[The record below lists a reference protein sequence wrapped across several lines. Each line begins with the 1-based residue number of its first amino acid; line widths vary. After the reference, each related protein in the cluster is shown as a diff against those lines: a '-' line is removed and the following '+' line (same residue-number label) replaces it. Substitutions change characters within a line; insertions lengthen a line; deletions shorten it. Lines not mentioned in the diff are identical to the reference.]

1 MVQLRAIVLM
11 ACATYVASGLGLVA
25 LLFASQVLAPDLFQP
40 VPVLVQPGSPAEQAA
55 LLAGAQ

>member
-1 MVQLRAIVLM
+1 M